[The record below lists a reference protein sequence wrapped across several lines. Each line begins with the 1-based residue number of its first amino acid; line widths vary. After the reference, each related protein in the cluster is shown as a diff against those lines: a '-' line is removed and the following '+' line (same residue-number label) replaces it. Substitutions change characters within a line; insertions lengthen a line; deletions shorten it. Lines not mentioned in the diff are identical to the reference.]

1 MIMETGDAAIIAR
14 TNASQKPPVIFIHG
28 LWSKPA
34 IWRGWNDGF
43 EAAGYAPLAPEW
55 PAELGGAAGPETIG
69 EVAAHLARIAG
80 ALERRPA
87 LIGHAFGALIAQI
100 LAARGLSAA
109 TIAIE
114 PASFGGGVPRDARA
128 EAPVD
133 AATAGRGPLLMIS
146 FARDQT
152 LSSSVTREAYDQQWR
167 YEHAVTEFIELPR
180 RGRSM
185 PVESGWSGVAQ
196 TALTFLKR
204 FL

>member
-1 MIMETGDAAIIAR
+1 MIVETGDAAIIAQ

-28 LWSKPA
+28 LWSKST
-34 IWRGWNDGF
+34 IWRGWNDVF
-43 EAAGYAPLAPEW
+43 EAAGYVPLAPEW
-55 PAELGGAAGPETIG
+55 PARLGGAAGPETIG

-109 TIAIE
+109 TVAIE
-114 PASFGGGVPRDARA
+114 PGSFGGGLPLDAWA

-133 AATAGRGPLLMIS
+133 AAAAGRGPLLMIS
-146 FARDQT
+146 FARDHI
-152 LSSSVTREAYDQQWR
+152 LSSSVRRGAYDQQGC
-167 YEHAVTEFIELPR
+167 YGHAVTEFIELPR

-185 PVESGWSGVAQ
+185 PVESRSSGVAQ

>member
-1 MIMETGDAAIIAR
+1 MIMESGDAAIIAR

-34 IWRGWNDGF
+34 IWRGWNDVF

-100 LAARGLSAA
+100 LAARGFSAA
-109 TIAIE
+109 TVAIE
-114 PASFGGGVPRDARA
+114 PGSFRGGPPLDARV

-133 AATAGRGPLLMIS
+133 AAAAGRGPLLMIS
-146 FARDQT
+146 FARDHV
-152 LSSSVTREAYDQQWR
+152 LLPSVSRSAYDQQRR
-167 YEHAVTEFIELPR
+167 YEHAVTEFIQLPR